1 MNRAASSH
9 PSEDLAWFKSTY
21 SGDEGGNCV
30 EIAYAWRKSSHSGS
44 EGGNCVE
51 IAAHPQAVHIRDSKD
66 PDGPAL
72 TVSPAAW
79 AHFVAFAAGADL
91 TAV

>member
-1 MNRAASSH
+1 MNRAASPH
-9 PSEDLAWFKSTY
+9 PTDDLAWFKS
-21 SGDEGGNCV
+21 SHSSDQGGNCIEV
-30 EIAYAWRKSSHSGS
+30 
-44 EGGNCVE
+44 
-51 IAAHPQAVHIRDSKD
+51 AAHPHAIHIRDSKD

-79 AHFVAFAAGADL
+79 TRFVAFAAGADL

>member
-1 MNRAASSH
+1 MNRAAS
-9 PSEDLAWFKSTY
+9 PQTFDDLAWFKSSHSSDT
-21 SGDEGGNCV
+21 GGNCV
-30 EIAYAWRKSSHSGS
+30 EIAYTWRKSTHSGS
-44 EGGNCVE
+44 EGGNCIE

-79 AHFVAFAAGADL
+79 TRFVAFAAGADL
-91 TAV
+91 SV

>member
-1 MNRAASSH
+1 MNRAASPQRSDD
-9 PSEDLAWFKSTY
+9 DLAWFKSTH
-21 SGDEGGNCV
+21 SGSEGGACV

-44 EGGNCVE
+44 EGGNCIEV
-51 IAAHPQAVHIRDSKD
+51 AAHPQAVHIRDSKD

-79 AHFVAFAAGADL
+79 TRFVAFAAGADL
-91 TAV
+91 SA